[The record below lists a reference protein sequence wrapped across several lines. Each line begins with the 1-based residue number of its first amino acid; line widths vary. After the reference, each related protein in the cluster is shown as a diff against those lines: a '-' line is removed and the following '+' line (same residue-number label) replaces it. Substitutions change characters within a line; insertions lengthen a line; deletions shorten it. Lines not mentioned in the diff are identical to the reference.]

1 MYDAKY
7 FKGLISAENH
17 LGSIFQRQPQKIGG
31 NMVQLLAYNR
41 GKSLE
46 DTLAQFPTLVLDSDD
61 EFTWELIG
69 ASSRNIQLVEAR
81 IGASTVTSSTF
92 NVGAGGSSF
101 KLVFG
106 EDWFANGD
114 VIVGEKN
121 EVYPLRILGEAS
133 FEGTNAVDVLYAA

>member
-1 MYDAKY
+1 MKLQKFQMTDAKY

-17 LGSIFQRQPQKIGG
+17 LGAIFQRQPQKIGG

-46 DTLAQFPTLVLDSDD
+46 QTLSQFPTLVLESDD

-69 ASSRNIQLVEAR
+69 SSSRNIQLVEAR
-81 IGASTVTSSTF
+81 VGSTVITASDF

-106 EDWFANGD
+106 EDWFADGK
-114 VIVGEKN
+114 IT
-121 EVYPLRILGEAS
+121 I
-133 FEGTNAVDVLYAA
+133 AA

>member
-17 LGSIFQRQPQKIGG
+17 LGAIFQRQPQKIGG

-46 DTLAQFPTLVLDSDD
+46 ETLSQFPTLVLESDD

-69 ASSRNIQLVEAR
+69 SSARNIQLVEAR
-81 IGASTVTSSTF
+81 VGASTVTSSTF
-92 NVGAGGSSF
+92 NVGAAGSSF

-106 EDWFANGD
+106 EDWFADGD

>member
-17 LGSIFQRQPQKIGG
+17 LGAIFQRQPQKIGG

-69 ASSRNIQLVEAR
+69 ASARNIQLIEAR
-81 IGASTVTSSTF
+81 IGASTVTSAMY
-92 NVGAGGSSF
+92 NIGAGGSSF

-106 EDWFANGD
+106 EDWFANGKMN
-114 VIVGEKN
+114 I
-121 EVYPLRILGEAS
+121 
-133 FEGTNAVDVLYAA
+133 AA